1 MLSKF
6 SVRKPFTVLVAV
18 VICLVLG
25 FLSFQNMSTDFLPN
39 MEFPYALVMTT
50 YPGASPEE
58 VEKAVSEPVEQ
69 AMERINNVKELQ
81 SISIQNMSMVVMSFN
96 DGTDMGSTVVD
107 MRESLDMVTSQ
118 FDDSIGSPTIMK
130 MNPDMMPIM
139 VAALDYDKLDSAE
152 VTKKAEKEII
162 PELESVEG
170 VASVN
175 ESGSI
180 EKKIQVIIQQD
191 KIDKMNELVQKAIE
205 GKLSDAQDKI
215 DEGKKKLEN
224 GKNKLKNGKETAADK
239 MAKGETKLSQASD
252 KIKDGLKVINEN
264 ITNIKKQQATLK
276 KSEKQLNTGLASLG
290 ANKTKLTNTIKT
302 LTATQTQLTT
312 LNTTLEKLK
321 VQETSLKTQ
330 LENVGGN
337 SQELSTSLASVQ
349 AQLQVVR
356 GKLKD
361 AGITEEM
368 LPSKVNEVNTA
379 LTSANSG
386 LKQVETQEKTL
397 AKNKAK
403 ITAAKKKINAGLK
416 KLNATKKKLEK
427 GQISTTEATEQLNK
441 QKILSSIQLSVSEAQ
456 MDNGKN
462 KLDEAD
468 KQLKDSKKTTKSN
481 ANLKKIITK
490 EMVENVLK
498 AQNFDMPSGYITE
511 GDASYLVRVGDK
523 IQSEKEIK
531 NLVVCDMDLD
541 GLDPIKLS
549 DVADIAVTDNSDDVY
564 TVVNGNPAV
573 LVMLQKQSGFST
585 GDVTSALADRFDQLQ
600 KDNQGLHVSVLM
612 NQGVYID
619 LVVDA
624 VVQNLLLGGLLAILI
639 LLFFLRDWRPTFI
652 VACSIPLSVIA
663 AVVAMYFS
671 GVTLNIISLSGLAL
685 GVGMLVDNSVVVIE
699 NVFRLKQHGISTKRA
714 AIEGASQVAGAIVA
728 STLTTVCVFA
738 PIIFTEGVTK
748 QLFVDLAL
756 TLAYTLGAS
765 LLVALTLV
773 PAMSAGLIKRKPK
786 KESKIIAAVQRAYGR
801 AIQWVFAV

>member
-152 VTKKAEKEII
+152 VTKKTEKEII

-276 KSEKQLNTGLASLG
+276 KSEKQLNTGLASLA

-312 LNTTLEKLK
+312 LKTTLEKLK

-573 LVMLQKQSGFST
+573 LVTLQKQSGFST
-585 GDVTSALADRFDQLQ
+585 GDVTSALTERFDQLQ

-801 AIQWVFAV
+801 AIQWV

>member
-25 FLSFQNMSTDFLPN
+25 FLSFQNMSTDFLPS

-276 KSEKQLNTGLASLG
+276 KSEKQLNTGLASLA

-312 LNTTLEKLK
+312 LKTTLEKLK

-379 LTSANSG
+379 LASANSG

-403 ITAAKKKINAGLK
+403 NQCRSEK
-416 KLNATKKKLEK
+416 TKC
-427 GQISTTEATEQLNK
+427 NK
-441 QKILSSIQLSVSEAQ
+441 EEIRERSDF
-456 MDNGKN
+456 DNG
-462 KLDEAD
+462 
-468 KQLKDSKKTTKSN
+468 
-481 ANLKKIITK
+481 
-490 EMVENVLK
+490 
-498 AQNFDMPSGYITE
+498 
-511 GDASYLVRVGDK
+511 
-523 IQSEKEIK
+523 
-531 NLVVCDMDLD
+531 
-541 GLDPIKLS
+541 S
-549 DVADIAVTDNSDDVY
+549 DR
-564 TVVNGNPAV
+564 TV
-573 LVMLQKQSGFST
+573 K
-585 GDVTSALADRFDQLQ
+585 
-600 KDNQGLHVSVLM
+600 
-612 NQGVYID
+612 
-619 LVVDA
+619 
-624 VVQNLLLGGLLAILI
+624 
-639 LLFFLRDWRPTFI
+639 
-652 VACSIPLSVIA
+652 
-663 AVVAMYFS
+663 
-671 GVTLNIISLSGLAL
+671 
-685 GVGMLVDNSVVVIE
+685 
-699 NVFRLKQHGISTKRA
+699 
-714 AIEGASQVAGAIVA
+714 
-728 STLTTVCVFA
+728 
-738 PIIFTEGVTK
+738 
-748 QLFVDLAL
+748 
-756 TLAYTLGAS
+756 
-765 LLVALTLV
+765 
-773 PAMSAGLIKRKPK
+773 
-786 KESKIIAAVQRAYGR
+786 
-801 AIQWVFAV
+801 